1 MFDPV
6 EMLTDYEIMSKQ
18 RLELFNILIKVGIG
32 WIKKEDIVLPINLI
46 QKQYNALDE
55 YTKSLGLCL
64 TLLGIEL
71 PDID

>member
-18 RLELFNILIKVGIG
+18 RLELFNILVKVNIG

-46 QKQYNALDE
+46 EKQYNALAE
-55 YTKSLGLCL
+55 YTKALGLCL
-64 TLLGIEL
+64 SLLWVEL

>member
-6 EMLTDYEIMSKQ
+6 EMLSDYEIMSRQ
-18 RLELFNILIKVGIG
+18 RLELFNILIKVDIG

>member
-18 RLELFNILIKVGIG
+18 RLELFNILIKVDIG

>member
-18 RLELFNILIKVGIG
+18 RLELFNILIKVYIG
-32 WIKKEDIVLPINLI
+32 WIKKEDIILPINLI
-46 QKQYNALDE
+46 EKQYKALDE
-55 YTKSLGLCL
+55 YTKALGLSL
-64 TLLGIEL
+64 NLLGVEL

>member
-18 RLELFNILIKVGIG
+18 RLELFNILVKVDIG
-32 WIKKEDIVLPINLI
+32 WIKKEDIILPIKLI

-64 TLLGIEL
+64 NLLGVEL

>member
-18 RLELFNILIKVGIG
+18 RLELFNILVKVDIG
-32 WIKKEDIVLPINLI
+32 WLKKEDIILPINLI

-64 TLLGIEL
+64 NLLGIEL

>member
-1 MFDPV
+1 MFDPID
-6 EMLTDYEIMSKQ
+6 MLTDYEIMSKQ
-18 RLELFNILIKVGIG
+18 RLELFNILVKVDIG
-32 WIKKEDIVLPINLI
+32 WLKKEDIVLPINLI

>member
-6 EMLTDYEIMSKQ
+6 EMLADYEIMSKQ
-18 RLELFNILIKVGIG
+18 RLELFNILVKVDIG
-32 WIKKEDIVLPINLI
+32 WIKKEDIILPINLI

-64 TLLGIEL
+64 NLLGVEL

>member
-18 RLELFNILIKVGIG
+18 RLELFNILVKVYIG
-32 WIKKEDIVLPINLI
+32 WIKKEDIILPINLI

-64 TLLGIEL
+64 NLLGVEL

>member
-18 RLELFNILIKVGIG
+18 RLELFDILVKVNVG
-32 WIKKEDIVLPINLI
+32 WIKKEDLVLPINLI
-46 QKQYNALDE
+46 EKQYKALDE
-55 YTKSLGLCL
+55 YTKALGLSL
-64 TLLGIEL
+64 NLLGVEL

>member
-18 RLELFNILIKVGIG
+18 RLELFNILIKVDIG
-32 WIKKEDIVLPINLI
+32 WIKKEDIILPINLI
-46 QKQYNALDE
+46 EKQYKALDE
-55 YTKSLGLCL
+55 YTKALGLSL
-64 TLLGIEL
+64 NLLGVEL

>member
-18 RLELFNILIKVGIG
+18 RLELFNILVKVDIG
-32 WIKKEDIVLPINLI
+32 WLKKEDIILPINLI

-64 TLLGIEL
+64 TLLGIEI

>member
-18 RLELFNILIKVGIG
+18 RLELFNILVKVDIG
-32 WIKKEDIVLPINLI
+32 WLKKEDIILPINLI

-64 TLLGIEL
+64 NLLGVEL

>member
-18 RLELFNILIKVGIG
+18 RLELFNILVKVDIG
-32 WIKKEDIVLPINLI
+32 WLKKEDIILPINLI

-71 PDID
+71 PEID

>member
-18 RLELFNILIKVGIG
+18 RLELFNILVKVDIG
-32 WIKKEDIVLPINLI
+32 WIKKEDIILPINLI

-55 YTKSLGLCL
+55 YTKSLGLFL
-64 TLLGIEL
+64 NLLGVEL

>member
-1 MFDPV
+1 MFDPID
-6 EMLTDYEIMSKQ
+6 MLTDYEIMSKQ
-18 RLELFNILIKVGIG
+18 RLELFNILVKVDIG
-32 WIKKEDIVLPINLI
+32 WLKKEDIILPINLI

-64 TLLGIEL
+64 NLLGIEL

>member
-6 EMLTDYEIMSKQ
+6 EMLSDYEIMSKQ
-18 RLELFNILIKVGIG
+18 RLELFNILVKVNIG
-32 WIKKEDIVLPINLI
+32 WIKKEDISLPINLLE
-46 QKQYNALDE
+46 KQYNALDE

-64 TLLGIEL
+64 NLLGVEL

>member
-18 RLELFNILIKVGIG
+18 RLELFNILIKVDIG
-32 WIKKEDIVLPINLI
+32 WIKKEDIILPINLI
-46 QKQYNALDE
+46 EKQYKALDE
-55 YTKSLGLCL
+55 YTKALGLCL
-64 TLLGIEL
+64 SLLGVEL

>member
-6 EMLTDYEIMSKQ
+6 EMLADYEIMSKQ
-18 RLELFNILIKVGIG
+18 RLELFNILVKVDIG
-32 WIKKEDIVLPINLI
+32 WIKKEDIILPINLI
-46 QKQYNALDE
+46 RKQYNALDE

-64 TLLGIEL
+64 NLLGVEL

>member
-6 EMLTDYEIMSKQ
+6 EMLIDYEIMSKQ
-18 RLELFNILIKVGIG
+18 RLELFNILVKVDIG
-32 WIKKEDIVLPINLI
+32 WIKKEDIILPINLI

-64 TLLGIEL
+64 NLLGVEL

>member
-18 RLELFNILIKVGIG
+18 RLELFNILVKVDIG
-32 WIKKEDIVLPINLI
+32 WIKKEDILLPINLI

-55 YTKSLGLCL
+55 YTKCLGLSL
-64 TLLGIEL
+64 NLLGVEL

>member
-6 EMLTDYEIMSKQ
+6 EMLSDYETMSKQ
-18 RLELFNILIKVGIG
+18 RLELFNILVKVDIG
-32 WIKKEDIVLPINLI
+32 WIKKEDIILPINLI

-64 TLLGIEL
+64 TLLGVEI

>member
-1 MFDPV
+1 MFDLV
-6 EMLTDYEIMSKQ
+6 EMLADYEIMSKQ
-18 RLELFNILIKVGIG
+18 RLELFNILVKVDIG
-32 WIKKEDIVLPINLI
+32 WIKKEDIILPINLI

-64 TLLGIEL
+64 NLLGVEL

>member
-18 RLELFNILIKVGIG
+18 RLELFNILVKVDIG
-32 WIKKEDIVLPINLI
+32 WIKKEDIILPINLI

-64 TLLGIEL
+64 NLLGVEL